1 VFEGSDERRKKNATI
16 TGLKDDDRPGSYSDT
31 IGVLR
36 VVKIFE
42 SGHGLA
48 GLKVRR
54 VPNLSTVVI
63 LHLTDPQA
71 RLLE

>member
-1 VFEGSDERRKKNATI
+1 VFECSGERRKKNATV
-16 TGLKDDDRPGSYSDT
+16 TVLKDDDRLSSYSDT

-36 VVKIFE
+36 VVKMFK

-54 VPNLSTVVI
+54 VPKLTTVVI

-71 RLLE
+71 RLVE